1 MPKKEYDV
9 RVTPRRRSKVDTHK
23 LARAILLL
31 AAAEAERDAQ
41 EVHEQSTRRS
51 AS

>member
-1 MPKKEYDV
+1 MAKKEYEV

-31 AAAEAERDAQ
+31 AAADAERAAQ
-41 EVHEQSTRRS
+41 DEHQKSDRRS

>member
-31 AAAEAERDAQ
+31 AAADAEKAARED
-41 EVHEQSTRRS
+41 HEQSAQRS